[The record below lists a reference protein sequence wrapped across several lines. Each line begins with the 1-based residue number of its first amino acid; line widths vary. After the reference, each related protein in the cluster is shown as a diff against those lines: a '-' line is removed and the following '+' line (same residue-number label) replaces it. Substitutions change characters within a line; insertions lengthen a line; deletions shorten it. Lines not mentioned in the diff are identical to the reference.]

1 MVTLSSPL
9 KIKKC
14 FLVFLPFHTL
24 FLVLLQRRPVLLT
37 LDSKLLAPGNVYK
50 PGVAWMVPALPNSPS
65 SDLFTTAPLAL
76 G

>member
-1 MVTLSSPL
+1 ML
-9 KIKKC
+9 

-24 FLVLLQRRPVLLT
+24 FLVLLQRRPVLVT

-50 PGVAWMVPALPNSPS
+50 ATNSLDGPSPAPNSPNF
-65 SDLFTTAPLAL
+65 DLFTTAPVVL